1 MQRRGLGSTVVL
13 AVALATAPL
22 AAGAAPRPAPGA
34 EAGAAPAGPASGG
47 GAVRR
52 AIPHGD
58 RNGDR
63 VDDAFERRLRAAAAG
78 DRLAVV
84 VTGLGAAAARHAVG
98 DFALRHRLPLVDG
111 FSATMTAGQARAL
124 ARRPGVRRVEAVT
137 TVHTM
142 DDGTSR
148 DFGATAAATD
158 RPGLDGSGVGI
169 CVIDTGIDPAHEQI
183 QPRTVTFKDFI
194 GTRSTAYDDHGHGT
208 HVASIA
214 AGDGVGGT
222 SAATFAGVAPA
233 AGLWAAKVLSSSG
246 SGSNDGVA
254 AGVQWCAAQSG
265 VRVLSM
271 SLGDDAGGDGT
282 DVVSLA
288 VDNAV
293 AAGDVAVVAAG
304 NAGDG
309 ARTIAAP
316 GTAAGAITV
325 GAVAEHSNPVGT
337 DRHDDGIWLA
347 AFSSRGPTVDGR
359 AKPDVTAPGV
369 TVRAADAGTASGY
382 VTFSGTSMAT
392 PYVAGAVAL
401 GLEAAPQATP
411 ANVRSALTATTLDAG
426 APGVDNEWGA
436 GLVDVRAFVDALA
449 GAAAPRRTPFPAWSR
464 VTGVVPDGGFVDV
477 PIEVSAE
484 GVGQPLAATVAV
496 DGELTCTLF
505 FFGAC
510 WSAEFSPDLDVEL
523 RRPDGTVAAISECP
537 LSGLS
542 CGVGRQE
549 VVAVRPAVAGTWVL
563 RVFAFSGSP
572 NNGTGGP
579 FAVDVVQG
587 PAGVTEPP
595 PPPVN
600 TVPVADAGP
609 DLSVRANRKTGLGSF
624 TLDGTR
630 STDAD
635 GDLLTHTWT
644 DASGTVVGTGAL
656 LALKRAVGTWTFVL
670 RVDDGRGGT
679 SSDTVVV
686 TVRR

>member
-1 MQRRGLGSTVVL
+1 MQRRRFVSTLVL
-13 AVALATAPL
+13 AVALAAVPL
-22 AAGAAPRPAPGA
+22 AAGAAPRPEPG
-34 EAGAAPAGPASGG
+34 PSSGG
-47 GAVRR
+47 PGSQGAVQRKV
-52 AIPHGD
+52 PHGD
-58 RNGDR
+58 RNHDR
-63 VDDAFERRLRAAAAG
+63 VDDAFEQRLRAAAAR
-78 DRLAVV
+78 DRLDVV
-84 VTGLGAAAARHAVG
+84 VTGLGAAEARHAVG

-137 TVHTM
+137 TVRAT

-183 QPRTVTFKDFI
+183 APRTVTFKDFI
-194 GTRSTAYDDHGHGT
+194 GTRTTAYDDHGHGT

-214 AGDGVGGT
+214 AGDGAGGT
-222 SAATFAGVAPA
+222 SAATFGGVAPA

-246 SGSNDGVA
+246 SGSNDGVV
-254 AGVQWCAAQSG
+254 AGVQWCAAQVG

-288 VDNAV
+288 VNNAV
-293 AAGDVAVVAAG
+293 AGGDVAVVAAG

-316 GTAAGAITV
+316 GTSTGAITV
-325 GAVAEHSNPVGT
+325 GAVAEHSNPLGT

-359 AKPDVTAPGV
+359 VKPDVTAPGV
-369 TVRAADAGTASGY
+369 TVRAAQAGTTAGY
-382 VTFSGTSMAT
+382 VTYSGTSMAT

-401 GLEAAPQATP
+401 GLEAAPQASP
-411 ANVRSALTATTLDAG
+411 ANVRSALTATALDAG
-426 APGVDNEWGA
+426 APGTDNEWGA

-449 GAAAPRRTPFPAWSR
+449 GATAPRRTPFPAWSR
-464 VTGVVPDGGFVDV
+464 VTGVVPNGGFVDV
-477 PIEVSAE
+477 PIEVTAE

-496 DGELTCTLF
+496 DGTLTCTLF
-505 FFGAC
+505 VLGMC
-510 WSAEFSPDLDVEL
+510 WSEEFSPDLDVEL
-523 RRPDGTVAAISECP
+523 RRPDGTIAATSECP
-537 LSGLS
+537 LSGLT

-563 RVFAFSGSP
+563 RLFAFAGSP
-572 NNGTGGP
+572 NNGKGGP
-579 FAVDVVQG
+579 FAVDVAQG
-587 PAGVTEPP
+587 PTGTSQPP

-600 TVPVADAGP
+600 TVPVANAGP
-609 DLSVRANRKTGLGSF
+609 DLTVRANRKTGLGSF

-635 GDLLTHTWT
+635 GDQLAYTWT
-644 DASGTVVGTGAL
+644 DAAGATVGSGAL
-656 LALKRAVGTWTFVL
+656 LGLKRAVGTWTFVL

>member
-1 MQRRGLGSTVVL
+1 MQRKV
-13 AVALATAPL
+13 
-22 AAGAAPRPAPGA
+22 
-34 EAGAAPAGPASGG
+34 
-47 GAVRR
+47 
-52 AIPHGD
+52 PHGD
-58 RNGDR
+58 RNHDR
-63 VDDAFERRLRAAAAG
+63 VDDAFEQRLRAAAAR

-84 VTGLGAAAARHAVG
+84 VTGLGAAEARHAVG

-137 TVHTM
+137 TVRAT

-183 QPRTVTFKDFI
+183 APRTVTFKDFI
-194 GTRSTAYDDHGHGT
+194 GTRTTAYDDHGHGT

-214 AGDGVGGT
+214 AGDGAGGT

-246 SGSNDGVA
+246 SGSNDGVV
-254 AGVQWCAAQSG
+254 AGVQWCAAQVG

-288 VDNAV
+288 VNNAV
-293 AAGDVAVVAAG
+293 AGGDVAVVAAG

-316 GTAAGAITV
+316 GTSTGAITV
-325 GAVAEHSNPVGT
+325 GAVAEHSNPLGT

-359 AKPDVTAPGV
+359 VKPDVTAPGV
-369 TVRAADAGTASGY
+369 TVRAAQAGTTAGY
-382 VTFSGTSMAT
+382 VTYSGTSMAT

-401 GLEAAPQATP
+401 GLEAVPRATP
-411 ANVRSALTATTLDAG
+411 ATVRSALTATALDAG
-426 APGVDNEWGA
+426 APGTDNEWGA

-449 GAAAPRRTPFPAWSR
+449 GAPAPRRTPFPAWSR
-464 VTGVVPDGGFVDV
+464 VTGVVPNGGSVDV
-477 PIEVSAE
+477 PIEVPAE
-484 GVGQPLAATVAV
+484 ALGQPLAATVAV
-496 DGELTCTLF
+496 DGTLTCTLF
-505 FFGAC
+505 VLGTC
-510 WSAEFSPDLDVEL
+510 WSEEFSPDLDVEL
-523 RRPDGTVAAISECP
+523 RRPDGTIAATSECP
-537 LSGLS
+537 LSGLT

-563 RVFAFSGSP
+563 RLFAFAGSP
-572 NNGTGGP
+572 NNGKGGP
-579 FAVDVVQG
+579 FAVDVAQG
-587 PAGVTEPP
+587 PTGTSQPP

-600 TVPVADAGP
+600 TVPVANAGP
-609 DLSVRANRKTGLGSF
+609 DLTVRANRKTGLGSF

-635 GDLLTHTWT
+635 GDQLAYTWT
-644 DASGTVVGTGAL
+644 DAAGATVGSGAL
-656 LALKRAVGTWTFVL
+656 LGLKRAVGTWTFVL